1 MIDHDRLFKELLTTF
16 FWEFIELFFPAVT
29 TYLERD
35 SITFLDK
42 ELFSDVTSGE
52 RREVDL
58 VAQAKFRGQET
69 FFLIHCE
76 HQSHPA
82 ADFGRRMFHYFA
94 RLYEK
99 YALPVYPIVLFSYN
113 TPQRSEPTSH
123 QVIFPDKTIL
133 EFNYSVIQLN
143 RLHWREYLRQENPIA
158 AALMAKMQI
167 QPQDRPTVK
176 LECLRL
182 LATLRLDPAR
192 MQLISGFIDTY
203 LRLNAQEEQL
213 FQTQLSTLELFQQE
227 EVMEIVTSWMER
239 GIEQGRQEG
248 RQEGK
253 QEGKQEEA
261 RSLILRLLNRR
272 IGSVDSQLQ
281 AQIRSLLLSQLEEL
295 GEALLDFTD
304 ASDLQTWLEQH
315 SSSN

>member
-29 TYLERD
+29 AYLERD

-42 ELFSDVTSGE
+42 ELFSDVTSGD

-58 VAQAKFRGQET
+58 IAKAKFREQDT

-82 ADFGRRMFHYFA
+82 TDFSKRMFHYFA

-99 YALPVYPIVLFSYN
+99 YALPVYPIVLFSYS
-113 TPQRSEPTSH
+113 TPQRSEPTTH
-123 QVIFPDKTIL
+123 QVTFPDKTIL

-143 RLHWREYLRQENPIA
+143 RLHWREYLRHENPVA

-167 QPQDRPTVK
+167 QPQDRPIVK

-192 MQLISGFIDTY
+192 MQLISGFIDSY
-203 LRLNAQEEQL
+203 LHLNAQEEQR
-213 FQTQLSTLELFQQE
+213 FQTQLSTLGLVQQE
-227 EVMEIVTSWMER
+227 EVMEIVTSWMEQ
-239 GIEQGRQEG
+239 GIEQGRQE
-248 RQEGK
+248 
-253 QEGKQEEA
+253 EA
-261 RSLILRLLNRR
+261 QSLILRLLNRR
-272 IGSVDSQLQ
+272 IGAVDSQLQ
-281 AQIRSLLLSQLEEL
+281 TQIQQLSLSQLEEL
-295 GEALLDFTD
+295 GEALLDFTEITNLI
-304 ASDLQTWLEQH
+304 SWLEQH

>member
-16 FWEFIELFFPAVT
+16 FWEFIALFFPSFT
-29 TYLERD
+29 NYLERD

-58 VAQAKFRGQET
+58 IVKAKFREQDT

-76 HQSHPA
+76 HQSHPQ
-82 ADFGRRMFHYFA
+82 ADFGKRMFYYFA

-99 YALPVYPIVLFSYN
+99 YALPVYPIVLFSYDV
-113 TPQRSEPTSH
+113 PQRIEPNSH

-143 RLHWREYLRQENPIA
+143 RLAWRDYLRQENPVA

-167 QPQDRPTVK
+167 QPQERATVK
-176 LECLRL
+176 LECLRI

-203 LRLNAQEEQL
+203 LRLNAQEEQR
-213 FQTQLSTLELFQQE
+213 FQTQLSTLGLVQQE

-239 GIEQGRQEG
+239 GIEQGKQEG
-248 RQEGK
+248 RQE
-253 QEGKQEEA
+253 EA
-261 RSLILRLLNRR
+261 VSLILRQLNRR
-272 IGSVDSQLQ
+272 IGTIDSTLE
-281 AQIRSLLLSQLEEL
+281 AQIQSLTLAQLETL

-304 ASDLQTWLEQH
+304 SSDLQTWLDQH
-315 SSSN
+315 SRSN

>member
-16 FWEFIELFFPAVT
+16 FWEFISLFFPAVT

-58 VAQAKFRGQET
+58 IAQAKFREQET

-76 HQSHPA
+76 HQSHPQ
-82 ADFGRRMFHYFA
+82 ADFSKRMFHYFA

-113 TPQRSEPTSH
+113 SPQRIEPTSH

-143 RLHWREYLRQENPIA
+143 RLAWREYLRQENPVA

-182 LATLRLDPAR
+182 LTTLRLEPAR

-203 LRLNAQEEQL
+203 LRLNAQEEQR
-213 FQTQLSTLELFQQE
+213 FQT
-227 EVMEIVTSWMER
+227 
-239 GIEQGRQEG
+239 
-248 RQEGK
+248 
-253 QEGKQEEA
+253 
-261 RSLILRLLNRR
+261 
-272 IGSVDSQLQ
+272 
-281 AQIRSLLLSQLEEL
+281 
-295 GEALLDFTD
+295 
-304 ASDLQTWLEQH
+304 
-315 SSSN
+315 